1 MHNRDT
7 SVFMD
12 TALQAASRAG
22 DVILRNLGRISHK
35 DISLKQSSDFVTR
48 VDKEAES
55 MILSTIRT
63 RFPEHSFL
71 AEETEKSPE
80 TGKYRWIIDPLDGTT
95 NYIHQYPAFSVSI
108 ALEYAGEI
116 IVGVIHDPLRGDYYS
131 AEKGKGVF
139 FNKTP
144 ARVSDIH
151 SIGESLVATGFPF
164 RRKEIIESYLSLFRK
179 IFLQVSDLRRAGS
192 AALDLAHVACGKC
205 DGFFEAGLSPWDIAA
220 GELMVK
226 EAGGVVTDFGGGTE
240 YRETGNIVAGN
251 PTVHAQLLHEVMEVF
266 AGKIDK

>member
-1 MHNRDT
+1 MSNRDQNT
-7 SVFMD
+7 FMD
-12 TALQAASRAG
+12 TALQAARSAG

-55 MILSTIRT
+55 IILSTIRE
-63 RFPEHSFL
+63 RFPGHYFL
-71 AEETEKSPE
+71 AEETEKGPE
-80 TGKYRWIIDPLDGTT
+80 TRNYRWIIDPLDGTT

-108 ALEYAGEI
+108 ALEHAGEV
-116 IVGVIHDPLRGDYYS
+116 IVGVIHDPLRGDYYT
-131 AEKGKGVF
+131 AEKNKGAF

-144 ARVSDIH
+144 ARVSDIDR
-151 SIGESLVATGFPF
+151 IGESLVSTGFPF
-164 RRKEIIESYLSLFRK
+164 RRKEIIESYLSLFRSV
-179 IFLQVSDLRRAGS
+179 FLRVSDLRRAGS

-205 DGFFEAGLSPWDIAA
+205 DGFFEIGLSPWDIAA
-220 GELMVK
+220 GELMVR
-226 EAGGVVTDFGGGTE
+226 EAGGMVTDFGGGDE